1 MYHHLPSP
9 FAFNAC
15 QPSTLKQATM
25 LEQHHN
31 PDLSTLSDFGLA
43 PGAVPAIQNE
53 HLFLQ
58 ASQHWQDSQQQMLK
72 LMANAPSVRNL
83 MTQTLKQQLDLDGER
98 VGLFFPATA
107 ERSSRRCSL
116 TQACA
121 FLLQQPDL
129 DTRRIPPCR
138 VTGVDRSHRH
148 VSTSAGEL
156 LTQLKALG
164 LKQCLT
170 DGWNTYW
177 NGRANGSPLSRR
189 RLAARL
195 YRTHIDAAGQL
206 ALAEGTLSAEQL
218 KPLLAVLD
226 PVDGKSEV
234 AGQRVMAEQLALQR
248 RDNRFAKLPGA
259 LAISLYGGQST
270 DQLLYLPTHRPALL
284 HFSQRSE
291 LDSWLIRHQH
301 AIPWSVTTDGHSV
314 VDYNNPSAPLE
325 AGAAQLLDRL
335 HAIQLE
341 SASTG
346 LGDDI
351 AEQAAYALLAVDQV
365 DAQRRAT
372 GGFTEA
378 PDLPAPVPEQDDQAL
393 SPSFP
398 LGNPGHEFS
407 LFVRKAALKQQYSA
421 IENMLKKND
430 PGTSDNPRMTE
441 LKTLFASLDEA
452 EQAAMTAASALLER
466 ERVFDTSTINT
477 QSTALYQARLKAL
490 QTEANIQ
497 LKLDQ
502 INTAEHSLL
511 EAVLKTPASA
521 DRSDHGAAAF
531 VTLSVSET
539 RDIET
544 VSQRQELEGLLVFA
558 DTATLQD
565 PSSTQSL
572 LLYCTGAGG
581 GLQRFTNRREME
593 RSLFKLHAAGGHAAL
608 QLTPINTDPFEYSL
622 HQQVSTFERRAAEI
636 RLQYPIS
643 SHPAQQA
650 NALGQ
655 LREQTLTALLVPS
668 HQNRDLAYAQIV
680 EQNLSALLTR
690 QFPQWL
696 TQASQDE
703 RLQLNAL
710 IERYVPALQRVHAL
724 HELTLP
730 LVSSFSAKRVDARLR
745 EDFSLKHT
753 FSVQLDLPDAVTS
766 EQHFIVAPGAPGTP
780 TKTVWVASQSR
791 SKLSIH
797 ELALLNIDDSIKQR
811 LSFMR
816 VEVTASADAE
826 RDALVKGI
834 TLSYL
839 CALVP
844 ELDLA
849 QHYEELIR
857 STYSGPAT
865 ASAFERE
872 YHHECLLEP
881 YRLQLAIQ
889 GRFALLR
896 GAINATE
903 WQILNIAI
911 EAATPQA
918 WSANG
923 QQIVL
928 LPACLSAG
936 GKDTDNKPTTLS
948 GITFIEEQI
957 SGLTLLYLPDTP
969 DGVFLRRYNSLEQA
983 RKALFDLCLGSEIA
997 NYLAERALDGLKA
1010 NHLTRITQAV
1020 LKNFDG
1026 IIGVG
1031 RPWPKSTSLPAHLL
1045 DAEMGRLILAHRNT
1059 SRSNSELFLEQYAV
1073 NGEKVFTYL
1082 KMAIGVLPIIGTGIG
1097 LYDAWNSAN
1106 QAVAAFRKGDHV
1118 RGMAEI
1124 TMVLQALIDAGADLL
1139 SGFNLRLSAI
1149 RTRTIH
1155 RQWSRMFRGIAASS
1169 APQISAREAR
1179 HVAARFAGYH
1189 YEKHVSLAGLQ
1200 PDTHGVYRNV
1210 YRHADGDFIVRY
1222 GILYKVELHEGVW
1235 RLSGTQL
1242 KSYKQPI
1249 ALDVSGQWNTHFAVY
1264 GTAFNGGLAG
1274 GGGVQSYLANR
1285 LDPIWPTAIRDRL
1298 PRWWVDR
1305 VFRRQQ
1311 ALTASSDARIKQLNT
1326 LSKRTN
1332 EALERYQS
1340 SPSETHTTQTQRLDA
1355 ACLQE
1360 IEQAKTSYL
1369 ELEELLPL
1377 SHGNKRA
1384 DIKDAKSRL
1393 AWMIVDRSLHRVR
1406 FGTRRIAQHLDEL
1419 EDLANQADALPST
1432 DYKPILSLL
1441 QQRKN
1446 VRIGVIKEMELIDA
1460 ASAQIDEWSRRI
1472 TNDAQRK
1479 IVTTEKDKLT
1489 NALLPENRQYLKT
1502 AQYLQV
1508 VSRFEAVNDVSWFY
1522 LQTQMADARARI
1534 DRVLSTQSSL
1544 PQVNARHAERNKL
1557 LEDCLAAYDQ
1567 FRKELTAWTASYP
1580 QHFDLTYVPLLLDGI
1595 EKTAER
1601 ARQAIRQT
1609 SVPRPAGPV
1618 VKKIFETEQGQ
1629 LLIGDVISGQDRFT
1643 LNGIDGYTENW
1654 LPGSH
1659 GKYRLQD
1666 NPVRVSQQRIHTDVR
1681 PLLTEARSR
1690 LNTQAAYQN
1699 KVEAYARQKMLPVDL
1714 EHMMLTE
1721 AAELRLRASQIE
1733 RLAPHDPLVGQL
1745 RDKAAELTRKGRDL
1759 RIQHSLI
1766 SQTPTEGYLDYLLK
1780 QGAVQIRKNGEL
1792 TELARPAGGRR
1803 DFLQE
1808 YEVLDLTQTPAQR
1821 LWYAHFHYN
1830 KPQPRFDEF
1839 VKAHLKTAQQRQ
1851 LGLQWQQTQ
1860 AQIGAPVD
1868 PVWRGDIGRQ
1878 LALLHFQDL

>member
-1 MYHHLPSP
+1 
-9 FAFNAC
+9 
-15 QPSTLKQATM
+15 M
-25 LEQHHN
+25 LEQPHN
-31 PDLSTLSDFGLA
+31 PDRITLSDFGLA
-43 PGAVPAIQNE
+43 PATVPTIQNE

-58 ASQHWQDSQQQMLK
+58 ASQRWRDSQQQMLK
-72 LMANAPSVRNL
+72 LMETSPSVHDL
-83 MTQTLKQQLDLDGER
+83 LTQTLKQQLDLDGER

-116 TQACA
+116 TEVCA
-121 FLLQQPDL
+121 FLLQQPKLDL
-129 DTRRIPPCR
+129 LRIPPCQ
-138 VTGVDRSHRH
+138 VTGIDRTHRH
-148 VSTSAGEL
+148 AATSAGEL
-156 LTQLKALG
+156 LKRLKALG

-189 RLAARL
+189 HLAARL
-195 YRTHIDAAGQL
+195 YRTHVDAAGQL
-206 ALAEGTLSAEQL
+206 ALAEGALSAEQL
-218 KPLLAVLD
+218 KPLLAILY

-234 AGQRVMAEQLALQR
+234 AGQRVIAEQLALQR
-248 RDNRFAKLPGA
+248 RDNRFAKLPGV
-259 LAISLYGGQST
+259 LGISLHGGQST
-270 DQLLYLPTHRPALL
+270 EQLLYLPTHRPALL

-301 AIPWSVTTDGHSV
+301 EIPWSVTTDGHSV

-346 LGDDI
+346 LGDDM

-365 DAQRRAT
+365 DAQRRTT
-372 GGFTEA
+372 GGFAQA
-378 PDLPAPVPEQDDQAL
+378 PDLPAPVHEQDDQAL
-393 SPSFP
+393 APPFP
-398 LGNPGHEFS
+398 FGNPGHEFS
-407 LFVRKAALKQQYSA
+407 LFVRKAALERQYSA
-421 IENMLKKND
+421 IENLLKNND
-430 PGTSDNPRMTE
+430 QETFDNPRLTE
-441 LKTLFASLDEA
+441 LKTLFASLNEA

-477 QSTALYQARLKAL
+477 QYTALYRARLKAL
-490 QTEANIQ
+490 QTEADIQ
-497 LKLDQ
+497 LKLEQ
-502 INTAEHSLL
+502 IDTAEHSLL

-521 DRSDHGAAAF
+521 DRSDHSGAAF

-581 GLQRFTNRREME
+581 GLQQFANRREME
-593 RSLFKLHAAGGHAAL
+593 SALFKLHAADGHAAL
-608 QLTPINTDPFEYSL
+608 QLTPIDTDPFEYSL
-622 HQQVSTFERRAAEI
+622 HRQVSTFERRAAEI

-655 LREQTLTALLVPS
+655 LREQTLAALLVPS
-668 HQNRDLAYAQIV
+668 HPNRDLAYAQLV
-680 EQNLSALLTR
+680 EQNLIARLSH

-696 TQASQDE
+696 TQASQGE

-710 IERYVPALQRVHAL
+710 IERYVPALQRAHAL

-730 LVSSFSAKRVDARLR
+730 LVSDFAAKRIDARLR
-745 EDFSLKHT
+745 KDFSLQHS
-753 FSVQLDLPDAVTS
+753 FAVQLDLPDAVTS
-766 EQHFIVAPGAPGTP
+766 EQHFTEAPGAPGTP

-816 VEVTASADAE
+816 VEITASSDAE

-834 TLSYL
+834 TQSYL
-839 CALVP
+839 YALVP

-903 WQILNIAI
+903 WQILSVAI

-936 GKDTDNKPTTLS
+936 GKDTDYKPTTLS

-969 DGVFLRRYNSLEQA
+969 DGVFLRRYDSLEQA
-983 RKALFDLCLGSEIA
+983 RKALFDLCLRSEIA
-997 NYLAERALDGLKA
+997 NYLAERALEGLKA
-1010 NHLTRITQAV
+1010 NHLSRITQAL

-1045 DAEMGRLILAHRNT
+1045 HAEMGRLIQAHRNT

-1082 KMAIGVLPIIGTGIG
+1082 KMAIGVLPIIGTGVG

-1106 QAVAAFRKGDHV
+1106 QAVAAFRTGDHV

-1124 TMVLQALIDAGADLL
+1124 TMVLQALIDAGMDLL
-1139 SGFNLRLSAI
+1139 SGFNFRLGAT
-1149 RTRTIH
+1149 RTRTLH
-1155 RQWSRMFRGIAASS
+1155 RQWSRISRGIAASS
-1169 APQISAREAR
+1169 TPLISAREAR
-1179 HVAARFAGYH
+1179 HIAARFAGYH
-1189 YEKHVSLAGLQ
+1189 YEKHISLAGLQ

-1210 YRHADGDFIVRY
+1210 YRHADGEFIVRY
-1222 GILYKVELHEGVW
+1222 GIIYKVELHDGAW
-1235 RLSGTQL
+1235 RLSGTGL
-1242 KSYKQPI
+1242 KSYKQPV
-1249 ALDVSGQWNTHFAVY
+1249 ALDASGQWNTHFAVY
-1264 GTAFNGGLAG
+1264 GTALNGGLAG

-1285 LDPIWPTAIRDRL
+1285 LDPIWPTAIRERL

-1305 VFRRQQ
+1305 AFRRQQ
-1311 ALTASSDARIKQLNT
+1311 ALATSIDARIEQLST
-1326 LSKRTN
+1326 QTKHTN
-1332 EALERYQS
+1332 EALKRYYS
-1340 SPSETHTTQTQRLDA
+1340 SPPETRTAQTKRLDA

-1384 DIKDAKSRL
+1384 EINKEKSRA

-1406 FGTRRIAQHLDEL
+1406 FGAKRIVQHLDEL
-1419 EDLANQADALPST
+1419 EDIANQADTLPNA
-1432 DYKPILSLL
+1432 DFKPILSLL

-1446 VRIGVIKEMELIDA
+1446 VRLGVIEELESIDA

-1472 TNDAQRK
+1472 TNETQRK
-1479 IVTTEKDKLT
+1479 TVMVEKNSLVKT
-1489 NALLPENRQYLKT
+1489 LLPENRQYLKT
-1502 AQYLQV
+1502 GQYLQV
-1508 VSRFEAVNDVSWFY
+1508 VSRFDAIDDVSWFY
-1522 LQTQMADARARI
+1522 LQPQMAEARVRI
-1534 DRVLSTQSSL
+1534 DRVLATQQSL
-1544 PQVNARHAERNKL
+1544 PQVNARHAERNRL

-1643 LNGIDGYTENW
+1643 LKGIDGYTENW

-1659 GKYRLQD
+1659 GKYRLQN
-1666 NPVRVSQQRIHTDVR
+1666 NPLRVSQQHSHTDVR

-1714 EHMMLTE
+1714 EHMMLAE
-1721 AAELRLRASQIE
+1721 AAELRLRANQIE
-1733 RLAPHDPLVGQL
+1733 RLDPQAPLIGQL
-1745 RDKAAELTRKGRDL
+1745 RDKAVELTRKGRDL

-1766 SQTPTEGYLDYLLK
+1766 SPTPTEGYLDYLLE

-1792 TELARPAGGRR
+1792 TELARLADGRR

-1808 YEVLDLTQTPAQR
+1808 YEVLDLTQTSAQPR
-1821 LWYAHFHYN
+1821 WYAHFHYN

-1839 VKAHLKTAQQRQ
+1839 VKAHLKTAQQRH

-1860 AQIGAPVD
+1860 AQTGAPVD
-1868 PVWRGDIGRQ
+1868 PIWRGDIGRP
-1878 LALLHFQDL
+1878 LASLHFENL

>member
-1 MYHHLPSP
+1 
-9 FAFNAC
+9 
-15 QPSTLKQATM
+15 M
-25 LEQHHN
+25 LEQHHDTD
-31 PDLSTLSDFGLA
+31 PSTLSDFGLA
-43 PGAVPAIQNE
+43 LATVPAMQNE

-58 ASQHWQDSQQQMLK
+58 ASQRWRDSQQQMLK
-72 LMANAPSVRNL
+72 LMATSPSVHSL
-83 MTQTLKQQLDLDGER
+83 LTQTLKQQLDLDGER

-116 TQACA
+116 TEACA

-129 DTRRIPPCR
+129 DLRLIPTCR
-138 VTGVDRSHRH
+138 VTGIDRSHRH
-148 VSTSAGEL
+148 FATSAGEL
-156 LTQLKALG
+156 LKQLKALG
-164 LKQCLT
+164 LKQRLT

-189 RLAARL
+189 HLAARL
-195 YRTHIDAAGQL
+195 YRTHVDAAGQL
-206 ALAEGTLSAEQL
+206 ALAEGALSAEQL
-218 KPLLAVLD
+218 KPLLAILD

-234 AGQRVMAEQLALQR
+234 AGQRVIAEQLALQR
-248 RDNRFAKLPGA
+248 ADNRFAKLPGV
-259 LAISLYGGQST
+259 LGISLYGGQST
-270 DQLLYLPTHRPALL
+270 EQLLYLPTHRPALL

-301 AIPWSVTTDGHSV
+301 EIPWSVTTDGHSV

-325 AGAAQLLDRL
+325 VGAAQLLERL

-341 SASTG
+341 SACTG

-351 AEQAAYALLAVDQV
+351 AEQAAYALLAVNQV
-365 DAQRRAT
+365 DAQRRAK
-372 GGFTEA
+372 GGFSEA
-378 PDLPAPVPEQDDQAL
+378 PDLPAPVHEQDDQAL
-393 SPSFP
+393 APSFP

-407 LFVRKAALKQQYSA
+407 LFVRKAAFRQQYSA
-421 IENMLKKND
+421 IENMLEKHD
-430 PGTSDNPRMTE
+430 QETFDNPQVTA
-441 LKTLFASLDEA
+441 LKALFASLDEA

-477 QSTALYQARLKAL
+477 QYTALYQARLKAL
-490 QTEANIQ
+490 QAEANIQ
-497 LKLDQ
+497 LKLEQ
-502 INTAEHSLL
+502 IDTAEHKLL

-521 DRSDHGAAAF
+521 DRSDQSAAAF

-539 RDIET
+539 GDIKT

-581 GLQRFTNRREME
+581 GLQRFANRREME
-593 RSLFKLHAAGGHAAL
+593 RSLFKLHAADEHAAL
-608 QLTPINTDPFEYSL
+608 QLTPIVTDPFEYSL
-622 HQQVSTFERRAAEI
+622 RQQVATFERRAAEI
-636 RLQYPIS
+636 RQQYPIGTQ
-643 SHPAQQA
+643 PAQHA

-655 LREQTLTALLVPS
+655 LREQTLTALQVPS
-668 HQNRDLAYAQIV
+668 HQNRDLAFAQIV
-680 EQNLSALLTR
+680 EQNLSARLTR

-696 TQASQDE
+696 TQASPGE

-710 IERYVPALQRVHAL
+710 IERYVPALQRAHAL

-730 LVSSFSAKRVDARLR
+730 LVSDFAAKRIDARLR
-745 EDFSLKHT
+745 KDFSLQHS
-753 FSVQLDLPDAVTS
+753 FAVQLDLPDAVTS
-766 EQHFIVAPGAPGTP
+766 EQHFTVAPGAPGTP

-816 VEVTASADAE
+816 VEVTASSDTE
-826 RDALVKGI
+826 RNALVKGI

-849 QHYEELIR
+849 QHYEALIR

-881 YRLQLAIQ
+881 YRLQLTIQ

-903 WQILNIAI
+903 WQILNVAI
-911 EAATPQA
+911 EAATAQD

-928 LPACLSAG
+928 LPAFLSAG
-936 GKDTDNKPTTLS
+936 GKDTDYKSTTLS
-948 GITFIEEQI
+948 GITFIEEKT
-957 SGLTLLYLPDTP
+957 SGVTLLYLPDTP
-969 DGVFLRRYNSLEQA
+969 DGVFLRRYDSLEQA
-983 RKALFDLCLGSEIA
+983 RKALFDLCLGSEMA
-997 NYLAERALDGLKA
+997 NYLAERALDGQKA
-1010 NHLTRITQAV
+1010 NHLARITQAL

-1045 DAEMGRLILAHRNT
+1045 HAEMGRLILAHRNT

-1073 NGEKVFTYL
+1073 KGEKVFTYL
-1082 KMAIGVLPIIGTGIG
+1082 KMAIGVLPIIGTGVG

-1124 TMVLQALIDAGADLL
+1124 TMVLLALIDAGMDLL
-1139 SGFNLRLSAI
+1139 SGFNLRLSAT
-1149 RTRTIH
+1149 RTRAFH
-1155 RQWSRMFRGIAASS
+1155 RQWSRMFRGIAS
-1169 APQISAREAR
+1169 ATPLTSAREAR
-1179 HVAARFAGYH
+1179 HIAARFAGYH
-1189 YEKHVSLAGLQ
+1189 YEKHISLAGLQ

-1222 GILYKVELHEGVW
+1222 GIIYKVELHDGAW
-1235 RLSGTQL
+1235 RLSGTRL
-1242 KSYKQPI
+1242 KSYKQPV
-1249 ALDVSGQWNTHFAVY
+1249 ALNASGQWNTHFAVY

-1285 LDPIWPTAIRDRL
+1285 LDPIWPTAIRERL

-1305 VFRRQQ
+1305 FFRRQQ
-1311 ALTASSDARIKQLNT
+1311 ALTSSLEARIEQLTT

-1340 SPSETHTTQTQRLDA
+1340 SPPQTHMAQIKRLDA

-1384 DIKDAKSRL
+1384 GIKDAKSRV

-1406 FGTRRIAQHLDEL
+1406 FSTRRIAQHLDEL
-1419 EDLANQADALPST
+1419 EDLANQADTLPST
-1432 DYKPILSLL
+1432 DFKPILSLL

-1446 VRIGVIKEMELIDA
+1446 LRVKLIKEMESIDA

-1479 IVTTEKDKLT
+1479 IVKTGKDKLT
-1489 NALLPENRQYLKT
+1489 NALLPENLLYLKT
-1502 AQYLQV
+1502 GQYLQV
-1508 VSRFEAVNDVSWFY
+1508 ASRFDAVNDVSWFY
-1522 LQTQMADARARI
+1522 LQSQMADARARI
-1534 DRVLSTQSSL
+1534 DRVLATQRSL

-1580 QHFDLTYVPLLLDGI
+1580 QHFDFTYVPLLLDGI
-1595 EKTAER
+1595 EKTAEQ

-1609 SVPRPAGPV
+1609 SVPRPAGPI

-1654 LPGSH
+1654 LPGLH

-1666 NPVRVSQQRIHTDVR
+1666 NPMRVNQQTIHTDVR
-1681 PLLTEARSR
+1681 PLLTEARNR

-1733 RLAPHDPLVGQL
+1733 RLAPQAPLIGQL
-1745 RDKAAELTRKGRDL
+1745 RDKAAELTTTGREMRTRQSMSTKKPTDGMLDDL
-1759 RIQHSLI
+1759 VNQNVL
-1766 SQTPTEGYLDYLLK
+1766 E
-1780 QGAVQIRKNGEL
+1780 IRKTSPIENLGK
-1792 TELARPAGGRR
+1792 RPDGRI
-1803 DFLQE
+1803 DYLQE
-1808 YEVLDLTQTPAQR
+1808 YEVWDLTATPPKV
-1821 LWYAHFHYN
+1821 LWYAHFHYA
-1830 KPQPRFDEF
+1830 KAASAVGEF
-1839 VKAHLKTAQQRQ
+1839 EKAHLKLPEHRFVTHADNAA
-1851 LGLQWQQTQ
+1851 LPY
-1860 AQIGAPVD
+1860 A
-1868 PVWRGDIGRQ
+1868 DIGKKSA
-1878 LALLHFQDL
+1878 ALKHFELV

>member
-1 MYHHLPSP
+1 
-9 FAFNAC
+9 
-15 QPSTLKQATM
+15 M
-25 LEQHHN
+25 LEQHHT
-31 PDLSTLSDFGLA
+31 PDLATLSDFGLTPA
-43 PGAVPAIQNE
+43 TVPAIQNE

-58 ASQHWQDSQQQMLK
+58 SSQRWQDCQQQMLK
-72 LMANAPSVRNL
+72 LMATSPSVRNL
-83 MTQTLKQQLDLDGER
+83 LTQTLKQQLNLDGEK

-129 DTRRIPPCR
+129 DPRRIPPCR
-138 VTGVDRSHRH
+138 VTGVDRAHRH
-148 VSTSAGEL
+148 ASTSAGEL
-156 LTQLKALG
+156 LTQLKALD

-177 NGRANGSPLSRR
+177 NGRAHGSPLSRQH
-189 RLAARL
+189 LAARL
-195 YRTHIDAAGQL
+195 YRTHLDAAGQL
-206 ALAEGTLSAEQL
+206 ALAEGALSAEQL

-234 AGQRVMAEQLALQR
+234 AGQRVMAEQLALR
-248 RDNRFAKLPGA
+248 HRDNRFAKLPGV
-259 LAISLYGGQST
+259 LSISLYGGQST

-301 AIPWSVTTDGHSV
+301 EIPWSVTTDGHSV
-314 VDYNNPSAPLE
+314 ADYNNPSAPLE

-341 SASTG
+341 SANIG

-351 AEQAAYALLAVDQV
+351 AEQAAYALFAVDQV

-378 PDLPAPVPEQDDQAL
+378 PDLPAPVHEQDDQILA
-393 SPSFP
+393 PPFP

-407 LFVRKAALKQQYSA
+407 LFVRKAALRQQLSA

-430 PGTSDNPRMTE
+430 PQASDNPRVTE
-441 LKTLFASLDEA
+441 LKALFASLDEA

-477 QSTALYQARLKAL
+477 QYSALYLARLKGL

-502 INTAEHSLL
+502 IDTVEHSLL

-521 DRSDHGAAAF
+521 DRSDHSAAAF

-544 VSQRQELEGLLVFA
+544 ISQHQELEGMLVFA

-581 GLQRFTNRREME
+581 GLQQFANRREME
-593 RSLFKLHAAGGHAAL
+593 SSLFKLHAAGGHAAL

-643 SHPAQQA
+643 SHPAQRA
-650 NALGQ
+650 SALGQ

-680 EQNLSALLTR
+680 EQNLSVRLAR

-710 IERYVPALQRVHAL
+710 IERYVPALQCAHAL

-730 LVSSFSAKRVDARLR
+730 LISDFAAKRIDARLR
-745 EDFSLKHT
+745 KDFSLKHS
-753 FSVQLDLPDAVTS
+753 FAVQLDLPDAVTS

-791 SKLSIH
+791 SKLSIN

-816 VEVTASADAE
+816 VEVTASSDAE

-903 WQILNIAI
+903 WQILNVAI
-911 EAATPQA
+911 EAATAQD

-969 DGVFLRRYNSLEQA
+969 DGVFLRRYNRLEQA
-983 RKALFDLCLGSEIA
+983 RKALFDLCLGSEMA
-997 NYLAERALDGLKA
+997 NYLAERALDGLKV
-1010 NHLTRITQAV
+1010 NHLSRITQAL

-1045 DAEMGRLILAHRNT
+1045 NAEMGRLILAHRNT

-1082 KMAIGVLPIIGTGIG
+1082 KMAIGVLPIIGTGVG

-1124 TMVLQALIDAGADLL
+1124 TMVLLALIDAGMDLL
-1139 SGFNLRLSAI
+1139 SGFNLRLSAT
-1149 RTRTIH
+1149 RTRAFH
-1155 RQWSRMFRGIAASS
+1155 RQWSRMFRGIAS
-1169 APQISAREAR
+1169 ATPLTSAREAR
-1179 HVAARFAGYH
+1179 HIAARFAGYH
-1189 YEKHVSLAGLQ
+1189 YEKHISLAGLQ

-1222 GILYKVELHEGVW
+1222 GIIYKVEMHDGAW
-1235 RLSGTQL
+1235 RLSGTRL
-1242 KSYKQPI
+1242 KSYKQPV
-1249 ALDVSGQWNTHFAVY
+1249 ALDASGQWNTHFAVY

-1285 LDPIWPTAIRDRL
+1285 LDPIWPTVIRERL

-1311 ALTASSDARIKQLNT
+1311 ALTTSCDARIEQLKT

-1340 SPSETHTTQTQRLDA
+1340 SPPQTHMAQIKHLDA
-1355 ACLQE
+1355 TCLQE
-1360 IEQAKTSYL
+1360 IELAKTGYL

-1384 DIKDAKSRL
+1384 DIKNVKSRM
-1393 AWMIVDRSLHRVR
+1393 AWMIVDRSLHRLR
-1406 FGTRRIAQHLDEL
+1406 FSARRIAQHLDEL
-1419 EDLANQADALPST
+1419 ENLADQADTLPST
-1432 DYKPILSLL
+1432 DFKPILSLL

-1446 VRIGVIKEMELIDA
+1446 LRVKLIKEMESIDA

-1479 IVTTEKDKLT
+1479 IVKTGKDKLT
-1489 NALLPENRQYLKT
+1489 IALLPENLLYLKT
-1502 AQYLQV
+1502 GQYLQIA
-1508 VSRFEAVNDVSWFY
+1508 SRFDAINDVSWFY
-1522 LQTQMADARARI
+1522 LQSQMADARVRI
-1534 DRVLSTQSSL
+1534 DRVLATQRSL

-1580 QHFDLTYVPLLLDGI
+1580 QHFDFTYVPLLLDGI
-1595 EKTAER
+1595 EKTAEQ

-1609 SVPRPAGPV
+1609 SVPRPAGPI

-1654 LPGSH
+1654 LPGLH

-1666 NPVRVSQQRIHTDVR
+1666 NPMRVNQQTIHTDVR
-1681 PLLTEARSR
+1681 PLLTEARNR

-1733 RLAPHDPLVGQL
+1733 RLAPQAPLIGQL
-1745 RDKAAELTRKGRDL
+1745 RDKATELTTTGREMRTRQSLSTKKPTDGMLDDL
-1759 RIQHSLI
+1759 V
-1766 SQTPTEGYLDYLLK
+1766 SQNVLE
-1780 QGAVQIRKNGEL
+1780 IRKTSAIKNLGK
-1792 TELARPAGGRR
+1792 RPDGRI
-1803 DFLQE
+1803 DYLQE
-1808 YEVLDLTQTPAQR
+1808 YEVWDLTATPPKVQ
-1821 LWYAHFHYN
+1821 WYAHFHYA
-1830 KPQPRFDEF
+1830 KAASAFGEF
-1839 VKAHLKTAQQRQ
+1839 EKAHLKLPEHRFVTHADNAA
-1851 LGLQWQQTQ
+1851 LPD
-1860 AQIGAPVD
+1860 A
-1868 PVWRGDIGRQ
+1868 DIGKQ
-1878 LALLHFQDL
+1878 SAALKHFKRF

>member
-1 MYHHLPSP
+1 
-9 FAFNAC
+9 
-15 QPSTLKQATM
+15 M
-25 LEQHHN
+25 LEQHHDTD
-31 PDLSTLSDFGLA
+31 PLTLSDFGLA
-43 PGAVPAIQNE
+43 LATVPAMQNE

-58 ASQHWQDSQQQMLK
+58 ASQRWRDSQQQMLK
-72 LMANAPSVRNL
+72 LMATSPSVRSL
-83 MTQTLKQQLDLDGER
+83 LTQTLKQQLDLDGER

-116 TQACA
+116 TEACA

-129 DTRRIPPCR
+129 DLRRIPTCR
-138 VTGVDRSHRH
+138 VTGIDRSHRH
-148 VSTSAGEL
+148 FATSAGEL
-156 LTQLKALG
+156 LKQLKALG

-177 NGRANGSPLSRR
+177 NNRANGSPLSRR
-189 RLAARL
+189 HLAARL
-195 YRTHIDAAGQL
+195 YRTHVDAAGQL
-206 ALAEGTLSAEQL
+206 ALAEGALSAEQL
-218 KPLLAVLD
+218 KPLLAILD

-234 AGQRVMAEQLALQR
+234 AGQRVIAEQLALQR
-248 RDNRFAKLPGA
+248 RDNRFAKLPGV
-259 LAISLYGGQST
+259 LGISLYGGQST
-270 DQLLYLPTHRPALL
+270 EQLLYLPTHRPALL

-301 AIPWSVTTDGHSV
+301 EIPWSVTTDAHSV

-325 AGAAQLLDRL
+325 VGAAQLLERL

-341 SASTG
+341 SACTG

-365 DAQRRAT
+365 DAQRRAK
-372 GGFTEA
+372 GGFSEA
-378 PDLPAPVPEQDDQAL
+378 PDLPAPVHEQDDQAL
-393 SPSFP
+393 APSFP

-407 LFVRKAALKQQYSA
+407 LIVRKAAFRQQYSA
-421 IENMLKKND
+421 IENMLKNHD
-430 PGTSDNPRMTE
+430 QETFDNPQVTA
-441 LKTLFASLDEA
+441 LKALFASLDEA

-466 ERVFDTSTINT
+466 ERVFDTSTINI
-477 QSTALYQARLKAL
+477 QYTALYQARLKAL
-490 QTEANIQ
+490 QAEANIQ
-497 LKLDQ
+497 LKLEQ
-502 INTAEHSLL
+502 IDTAEHRLL

-521 DRSDHGAAAF
+521 DRSDQSAAAF

-539 RDIET
+539 GDIET
-544 VSQRQELEGLLVFA
+544 VSRRQELEGLLVFA

-581 GLQRFTNRREME
+581 GLQRFANRREME
-593 RSLFKLHAAGGHAAL
+593 RSLFKLHAADGHAAL
-608 QLTPINTDPFEYSL
+608 QLTPIVTDPFEYSL
-622 HQQVSTFERRAAEI
+622 RQQVATFERRAAEI
-636 RLQYPIS
+636 RQQYPIGS
-643 SHPAQQA
+643 QPAQHA

-655 LREQTLTALLVPS
+655 LREQTLTALQVPS
-668 HQNRDLAYAQIV
+668 HQNRDLAFAQIV
-680 EQNLSALLTR
+680 EQNLSARLTR

-696 TQASQDE
+696 TQASPSE

-710 IERYVPALQRVHAL
+710 IERYVPALQRAHAL

-730 LVSSFSAKRVDARLR
+730 LVSDFAAKRIDARLR
-745 EDFSLKHT
+745 KDFSLQHS
-753 FSVQLDLPDAVTS
+753 FAVQLDLPDAVTS
-766 EQHFIVAPGAPGTP
+766 EQHFTVAPGAPGTP

-816 VEVTASADAE
+816 VEVTASSDTE

-849 QHYEELIR
+849 QHYEALIR

-881 YRLQLAIQ
+881 YRLQLTIQ

-903 WQILNIAI
+903 WQILNVAI
-911 EAATPQA
+911 EAATAQD

-928 LPACLSAG
+928 LPAFLSAG
-936 GKDTDNKPTTLS
+936 GKDTDYKSTTLS
-948 GITFIEEQI
+948 GITFIEEKT
-957 SGLTLLYLPDTP
+957 SGVTLLYLPDTP

-983 RKALFDLCLGSEIA
+983 RKALFDLCLGSEMA

-1010 NHLTRITQAV
+1010 NHLGRITQAL

-1045 DAEMGRLILAHRNT
+1045 HAEMGRLILAHRNT

-1073 NGEKVFTYL
+1073 KGEKVFTYL
-1082 KMAIGVLPIIGTGIG
+1082 KMAIGVLPIIGTGVG

-1106 QAVAAFRKGDHV
+1106 QAVAAFRKGNHV
-1118 RGMAEI
+1118 QGMAEI
-1124 TMVLQALIDAGADLL
+1124 TMVLQALIDAGMDFL
-1139 SGFNLRLSAI
+1139 SGFSLRLSAI
-1149 RTRTIH
+1149 RTRTFH
-1155 RQWSRMFRGIAASS
+1155 RQLSRMFRGTGASS
-1169 APQISAREAR
+1169 TPLISAREAR
-1179 HVAARFAGYH
+1179 HIAARFAGYH
-1189 YEKHVSLAGLQ
+1189 YEKPVSLAGLQ
-1200 PDTHGVYRNV
+1200 PGTDGVYRNV

-1222 GILYKVELHEGVW
+1222 GIIYKVELHDGAW

-1242 KSYKQPI
+1242 KSYKQPV
-1249 ALDVSGQWNTHFAVY
+1249 ALDASGQWNTHFAVY

-1285 LDPIWPTAIRDRL
+1285 LDPIWPTVIRERL

-1311 ALTASSDARIKQLNT
+1311 ALTASTDARIEQLST
-1326 LSKRTN
+1326 LSTRTN
-1332 EALERYQS
+1332 EALKRYQS
-1340 SPSETHTTQTQRLDA
+1340 SPPQTHMEQIKHLDA
-1355 ACLQE
+1355 ACLKE
-1360 IEQAKTSYL
+1360 IELAKTGYL
-1369 ELEELLPL
+1369 ELDELLPL

-1384 DIKDAKSRL
+1384 DINDIKSRM
-1393 AWMIVDRSLHRVR
+1393 AWVIVDRSLHRLR
-1406 FGTRRIAQHLDEL
+1406 FGARRIAQHLEEL
-1419 EDLANQADALPST
+1419 DDFANQSDILPNT
-1432 DYKPILSLL
+1432 DLKPLLSLL

-1446 VRIGVIKEMELIDA
+1446 ARVGMVKALESIDA
-1460 ASAQIDEWSRRI
+1460 ISAQVDEWSKRI

-1479 IVTTEKDKLT
+1479 IVATEKNKMAA
-1489 NALLPENRQYLKT
+1489 ALLPENRQYLKT
-1502 AQYLQV
+1502 GQYLQV
-1508 VSRFEAVNDVSWFY
+1508 VSRFDAVNDVSWFY

-1534 DRVLSTQSSL
+1534 DRVLATQHSL
-1544 PQVNARHAERNKL
+1544 HQVNARPAERTRI
-1557 LEDCLAAYDQ
+1557 LEECLAAYDQ

-1580 QHFDLTYVPLLLDGI
+1580 QHFDLTYVPLLLDSM
-1595 EKTAER
+1595 EKTAVR
-1601 ARQAIRQT
+1601 ARQAMKPT
-1609 SVPRPAGPV
+1609 SDSRPVGPI
-1618 VKKIFETEQGQ
+1618 VKQIFETEQGQ

-1643 LNGIDGYTENW
+1643 LKGIDGYTENW
-1654 LPGSH
+1654 LPGLH

-1666 NPVRVSQQRIHTDVR
+1666 NPLRISQQHAPTDVR
-1681 PLLTEARSR
+1681 PLLAEARSR
-1690 LNTQAAYQN
+1690 LNTQAAYQD

-1721 AAELRLRASQIE
+1721 ATELRLRASQIE
-1733 RLAPHDPLVGQL
+1733 RLDPQAPLIGQL
-1745 RDKAAELTRKGRDL
+1745 REKAAELTRKGQDL
-1759 RIQHSLI
+1759 RIRHSLI

-1780 QGAVQIRKNGEL
+1780 QGAVQIRKSGEL
-1792 TELARPAGGRR
+1792 TELARPKDGRR

-1808 YEVLDLTQTPAQR
+1808 YEVLDLTQTPTQP

-1851 LGLQWQQTQ
+1851 LGLQWQQKQ
-1860 AQIGAPVD
+1860 AQTGAPVD
-1868 PVWRGDIGRQ
+1868 SIWRGEIGRP
-1878 LALLHFQDL
+1878 LALLHFQNL

>member
-1 MYHHLPSP
+1 
-9 FAFNAC
+9 
-15 QPSTLKQATM
+15 M
-25 LEQHHN
+25 LEHHHN
-31 PDLSTLSDFGLA
+31 PDLATLSDFGLA
-43 PGAVPAIQNE
+43 PGTVPAIQNE

-58 ASQHWQDSQQQMLK
+58 ASQRWQDCQQQMLK
-72 LMANAPSVRNL
+72 LMATSPSVRHL
-83 MTQTLKQQLDLDGER
+83 LTQTLKQHLDLDGEG

-129 DTRRIPPCR
+129 DPRRIPPCR
-138 VTGVDRSHRH
+138 VTGIDRPHRH

-156 LTQLKALG
+156 LTQLKALD

-177 NGRANGSPLSRR
+177 NGRAHGSPLSRR
-189 RLAARL
+189 HQAARL
-195 YRTHIDAAGQL
+195 YRTHVDAAGQF
-206 ALAEGTLSAEQL
+206 ALVEGAISAEQL

-248 RDNRFAKLPGA
+248 RDNRFAKLPGV
-259 LAISLYGGQST
+259 LGISLYGGQST

-284 HFSQRSE
+284 HFRQRSE
-291 LDSWLIRHQH
+291 LDSWLIRHQQD
-301 AIPWSVTTDGHSV
+301 IPWSVTTDAHSV

-351 AEQAAYALLAVDQV
+351 AEQAAYALFAVDQV

-378 PDLPAPVPEQDDQAL
+378 PELPAPVHEQDDQAL
-393 SPSFP
+393 APPFP

-407 LFVRKAALKQQYSA
+407 LFVRKAALEQQYSA

-430 PGTSDNPRMTE
+430 PGSAYNPRVTA
-441 LKTLFASLDEA
+441 LKTLLASLDEA

-477 QSTALYQARLKAL
+477 QYSALYLARLKAL
-490 QTEANIQ
+490 QIEANIQ
-497 LKLDQ
+497 LKLEQ
-502 INTAEHSLL
+502 IDTTEHSLL

-521 DRSDHGAAAF
+521 DRSDHSAAAC

-544 VSQRQELEGLLVFA
+544 VSQRHELEGLLVFA
-558 DTATLQD
+558 NTATLQD

-581 GLQRFTNRREME
+581 GLQQFANRREME
-593 RSLFKLHAAGGHAAL
+593 RSLFKLHAAGEHAAL
-608 QLTPINTDPFEYSL
+608 QLTPIDIDPFEYSL

-643 SHPAQQA
+643 SHPTQQA

-668 HQNRDLAYAQIV
+668 HQNRDLAFAQIV
-680 EQNLSALLTR
+680 EQNLSARLTR

-696 TQASQDE
+696 TQASPDE

-710 IERYVPALQRVHAL
+710 IERYVPALQHAHAL

-730 LVSSFSAKRVDARLR
+730 LVSDFAAKRIDARLR
-745 EDFSLKHT
+745 KDFSLQHS
-753 FSVQLDLPDAVTS
+753 FAVQLDLPDAVTS
-766 EQHFIVAPGAPGTP
+766 EQHFTVAPGAPGTP

-797 ELALLNIDDSIKQR
+797 ELALLNIDDTIKQR
-811 LSFMR
+811 LNFMR
-816 VEVTASADAE
+816 VEVTAGSDAE

-834 TLSYL
+834 TQSYL

-903 WQILNIAI
+903 WQILNVAI
-911 EAATPQA
+911 EAATAQD

-997 NYLAERALDGLKA
+997 NYLAERALEGLKA
-1010 NHLTRITQAV
+1010 NHLSRITQAL

-1082 KMAIGVLPIIGTGIG
+1082 KMAIGVLPIIGTGVG

-1124 TMVLQALIDAGADLL
+1124 TMVLLALIDAGMDLL
-1139 SGFNLRLSAI
+1139 SGFSLRLSAT
-1149 RTRTIH
+1149 RTRAFH
-1155 RQWSRMFRGIAASS
+1155 RQWSRMFRGIAS
-1169 APQISAREAR
+1169 ATPLISAREAR
-1179 HVAARFAGYH
+1179 HIAARFAGYH
-1189 YEKHVSLAGLQ
+1189 YEKHISLTGLQ

-1222 GILYKVELHEGVW
+1222 GIIYKVELHDGAW
-1235 RLSGTQL
+1235 RLSGTRL
-1242 KSYKQPI
+1242 KSYKQPV
-1249 ALDVSGQWNTHFAVY
+1249 ALNASGQWNTHFAVY
-1264 GTAFNGGLAG
+1264 GTAFNGGLSG

-1285 LDPIWPTAIRDRL
+1285 LDPIWPTAIRERL

-1311 ALTASSDARIKQLNT
+1311 ALTASIDARIEQLNT
-1326 LSKRTN
+1326 LSKRLN
-1332 EALERYQS
+1332 EAMERYQS
-1340 SPSETHTTQTQRLDA
+1340 SPPQTHTAQIQRLDA

-1384 DIKDAKSRL
+1384 FIKDTKSRV

-1406 FGTRRIAQHLDEL
+1406 FSAKRILQHLDDL
-1419 EDLANQADALPST
+1419 EDLANQLDSLPNA
-1432 DYKPILSLL
+1432 DYKLILSLL

-1446 VRIGVIKEMELIDA
+1446 VRIGVIKELESIDA
-1460 ASAQIDEWSRRI
+1460 SSAQIDEWSRRI

-1489 NALLPENRQYLKT
+1489 TALLSENRQYLT
-1502 AQYLQV
+1502 TGQYLQV
-1508 VSRFEAVNDVSWFY
+1508 VSRFDAVNDVSWFY
-1522 LQTQMADARARI
+1522 LQTQMSDARARI
-1534 DRVLSTQSSL
+1534 DRVLATQRSL

-1595 EKTAER
+1595 EKTAES

-1609 SVPRPAGPV
+1609 SVPRPTGPV

-1643 LNGIDGYTENW
+1643 LKGIDGYTENW
-1654 LPGSH
+1654 LPGLH
-1659 GKYRLQD
+1659 GKYRLQE
-1666 NPVRVSQQRIHTDVR
+1666 NPMRVSQQRFHTDVR

-1733 RLAPHDPLVGQL
+1733 RLAPQAPLIGQL

-1780 QGAVQIRKNGEL
+1780 QGALQIRKNGEL
-1792 TELARPAGGRR
+1792 TELARLAGGRR

-1860 AQIGAPVD
+1860 AQAGAPVD

-1878 LALLHFQDL
+1878 LALLHFQSL